1 MYDKL
6 DDKISERD
14 ETRSID
20 ENRWDMRSEDVRIGE
35 SRRDEKRNRETR
47 KN

>member
-1 MYDKL
+1 MIRDEPREETRKVEKVKLYDKL

-20 ENRWDMRSEDVRIGE
+20 ENR
-35 SRRDEKRNRETR
+35 
-47 KN
+47 